1 MITLTSFETAHAR
14 SNSYRVFSQLFDAG
28 VTNALLPYVAAIPE
42 FSASAAE
49 LADADLAAALHQQL
63 FGFNVFAYE
72 SLFLSPEAVLSGPA
86 AERVAQFC
94 QQAGF
99 AAGRDEAA
107 DHIAHELALLAFL
120 CGAEADAWRDGQ
132 AGEAARLQAVQREFL
147 DSHLLRWLPGLVLAI
162 QQQGEPFYSALA
174 SLVAEL
180 ALDHRA
186 GLLDDLLNPS
196 ASFVLSAAPDLL
208 ASQRDGL
215 REVAEFLLTTVHSGI
230 YLSRDDIGRL
240 GRPLSLPTGFGS
252 RRIMLTNLLRSAA
265 EFDAV
270 PALLADLQTLLAR
283 WQAGY
288 AALDESPAAAV
299 RAIGVVWS
307 ARLAKTASLLNRL
320 SAAAAPVPAPT
331 PTRTRPLTRTR
342 PNVEEE
348 EEDE

>member
-1 MITLTSFETAHAR
+1 MIPFETAHAR
-14 SNSYRVFSQLFDAG
+14 SNSYRIFSQLFDAG

-42 FSASAAE
+42 FSATAAE
-49 LADADLAAALHQQL
+49 LADTDLAAALHQQL

-72 SLFLSPEAVLSGPA
+72 SVFLSPEAVLSGPV

-94 QQAGF
+94 QRAGF
-99 AAGRDEAA
+99 PSVRGEAA

-132 AGEAARLQAVQREFL
+132 AGEAARMQAVQREFL

-186 GLLDDLLNPS
+186 GLLDDLLNPR
-196 ASFVLSAAPDLL
+196 ASCVLSAAPNLL

-215 REVAEFLLTTVHSGI
+215 RKVAEFLLTTVHSGI

-240 GRPLSLPTGFGS
+240 GRPDNLPTGFGS

-265 EFDAV
+265 QFDAV
-270 PALLADLQTLLAR
+270 PALLADMQTLVAR

-288 AALDESPAAAV
+288 AGLLESPAASV
-299 RAIGVVWS
+299 RAIGAVWTE
-307 ARLAKTASLLNRL
+307 RLVDTASLLDQL
-320 SAAAAPVPAPT
+320 GEAATAWQQD
-331 PTRTRPLTRTR
+331 
-342 PNVEEE
+342 
-348 EEDE
+348 DEPEAQNA